1 MSKWQVALVLVCF
14 PILSPAQGPTSGSPA
29 PLAETLIFRLYPD
42 NLPGRRGHQLDIAR
56 IAQSAGVVTARITMH
71 GLGQDRCRIQ
81 GHPAEGS
88 FDGTKLVLK
97 AKVESSDNI
106 TCPMAFELIRTPDG
120 KFEGRYTNSQFSG
133 NVKPD

>member
-1 MSKWQVALVLVCF
+1 MSKWQVGLVLACF
-14 PILSPAQGPTSGSPA
+14 PILCPAQSPSSVSSA
-29 PLAETLIFRLYPD
+29 PLPEVLIFRLYPD

-56 IAQSAGVVTARITMH
+56 IAHSAGVVTARITMH

-97 AKVESSDNI
+97 AKVDASDNI
-106 TCPMAFELIRTPDG
+106 TCPMVFELIRASDG
-120 KFEGRYTNSQFSG
+120 KFEGRFTNSQFSG